1 MAATNLFTVI
11 FIIILAVLLTFY
23 PKKKGFNDGE
33 ILIEVSDFVLAKHWE
48 AGRTDICIY
57 GLSAFVY
64 SGGFPAATSNR
75 NMKVFKTLS
84 KCKIP
89 HQNSPSKALTLYM
102 ILLLSGDIAT
112 NPGPIRYPCGT
123 CAKTVRSNQH
133 ALQCDGCDSWNHR
146 ACLDMSKDE
155 YFLLSTSD
163 DYWFCRNCILP
174 NFTDSFFSCEKSIAS
189 ESSFISLDNSRSIQT
204 HDSID
209 SPQNEST
216 SEEPCDIFKDLREL
230 RKGNSKK
237 PIMCHL
243 NINSLRYKFND
254 LKPILT
260 DKLCDILIISETK
273 LDDSFNDNLF
283 VINGYKFER
292 KDRNAK
298 GGGLFVYYR
307 GCD

>member
-1 MAATNLFTVI
+1 
-11 FIIILAVLLTFY
+11 
-23 PKKKGFNDGE
+23 
-33 ILIEVSDFVLAKHWE
+33 
-48 AGRTDICIY
+48 
-57 GLSAFVY
+57 
-64 SGGFPAATSNR
+64 
-75 NMKVFKTLS
+75 
-84 KCKIP
+84 
-89 HQNSPSKALTLYM
+89 M
-102 ILLLSGDIAT
+102 ILQQTQDRSVT
-112 NPGPIRYPCGT
+112 RVVPV
-123 CAKTVRSNQH
+123 TVRSNQH
-133 ALQCDGCDSWNHR
+133 ALQCGGCDSWNHR

-155 YFLLSTSD
+155 YFRLSTSD

-174 NFTDSFFSCEKSIAS
+174 DFTDSFFSCEKSTAS

-216 SEEPCDIFKDLREL
+216 SEEPCDIFINLREL
-230 RKGNSKK
+230 SKGNSKK

-307 GCD
+307 SYLPIRKLKTLECEQSESIFLELRLKNRTWGISCNYRPHPQIIISLN